1 MIDYSNSSQFFLI
14 LRLGIEILEL
24 FSIVLFLNT
33 NSHHDESPIFYSK
46 TILSMAGRSLQDVCD
61 AAVVANV

>member
-1 MIDYSNSSQFFLI
+1 
-14 LRLGIEILEL
+14 LGIEILEL

>member
-1 MIDYSNSSQFFLI
+1 MIDYSNSSQFFSNI
-14 LRLGIEILEL
+14 RLGIEILEL

-33 NSHHDESPIFYSK
+33 NSHHDESPIFYSE
-46 TILSMAGRSLQDVCD
+46 TILAGHSLQHVCD